1 MGLLNGY
8 TPQSAAAAAALRRT
22 RTDQHGQQQ
31 SSQLFSESPPPPQN
45 RKRPSPHE
53 RHPYAGGS
61 GGGLSEASS
70 PCTRSEKVRAT
81 NASLAAQQMLH
92 RMTPQ
97 PDTSSL
103 ILPYVAAF
111 DGTHGPNGAVVTR
124 QQARLPIDDDSP
136 EPSNRA
142 YGEAGS
148 FHHHQHRRPP
158 PPTSTAAAYAAL
170 KTSKGGGGGRAGPS
184 SPPPPPRLRT
194 EQLGLRES
202 SMLPGLHM
210 SDDEFATMQV

>member
-22 RTDQHGQQQ
+22 CTTSDQHGQQQ
-31 SSQLFSESPPPPQN
+31 SSQLFSESPPPQN

-148 FHHHQHRRPP
+148 FHQHRRPP